1 MSLFISRSF
10 QLPSNS
16 LPTLYHPQNKIH
28 KNLKRTNT
36 FKVREGFQYAS
47 EENLTFSKAGGQLL
61 NPASFVRSGLSVNT
75 YPSIDDMKNYETIKL
90 SQRKVNK
97 LTSSKS
103 NSNITASKTLYNLE
117 SNENLNEMYKTDAK
131 LPAFTR

>member
-1 MSLFISRSF
+1 MRFLLIVFLISLSIPD
-10 QLPSNS
+10 LAG
-16 LPTLYHPQNKIH
+16 LQNKIH

-36 FKVREGFQYAS
+36 FKVREFQYAS
-47 EENLTFSKAGGQLL
+47 EENLTFTKAGNHLL
-61 NPASFVRSGLSVNT
+61 NPAGFVRSGLAVNT

-103 NSNITASKTLYNLE
+103 NSNITAASKTLYNLE
-117 SNENLNEMYKTDAK
+117 SAENLNEIYKTTDSK

>member
-1 MSLFISRSF
+1 M
-10 QLPSNS
+10 
-16 LPTLYHPQNKIH
+16 
-28 KNLKRTNT
+28 
-36 FKVREGFQYAS
+36 REFQYAS
-47 EENLTFSKAGGQLL
+47 DENLTFSKTGNPLL
-61 NPASFVRSGLSVNT
+61 NPASFVRSGLSVNN
-75 YPSIDDMKNYETIKL
+75 YPSIDDMKSYETIKL

-117 SNENLNEMYKTDAK
+117 MESNEHLNELYKADSK

>member
-1 MSLFISRSF
+1 MSLSPFPSSF
-10 QLPSNS
+10 DL
-16 LPTLYHPQNKIH
+16 QNKIH

-36 FKVREGFQYAS
+36 FKVREFQYAS
-47 EENLTFSKAGGQLL
+47 EENLTSNLTFSKAGSHLL
-61 NPASFVRSGLSVNT
+61 NPAGFVRSGLSVNN

-90 SQRKVNK
+90 TQRKVNK

-117 SNENLNEMYKTDAK
+117 SNENLNEIYKADAK